1 MVHARNGQWE
11 QSEKSFRRAIELDPN
26 NSLAYAHFALNHLLP
41 LGRIEEGIHQ
51 MRVAEKIDSL
61 GPEVQGVLAS
71 VLISAGRYD
80 EAVGHCQ
87 KLPAD
92 YPPNYKGECLGRA
105 RLGQGRTGEAIEAIA
120 TVARGQRGYLGFAY
134 ARAGRREEAG
144 KVADA
149 VSPNPF
155 NQALVYA
162 GLGDKDRTL
171 EALDRLAAFGPVRVG
186 RALNIP
192 ELALLRGDPRLKA
205 LRKKVGL
212 PE

>member
-1 MVHARNGQWE
+1 VFHTE
-11 QSEKSFRRAIELDPN
+11 IDPN
-26 NSLAYAHFALNHLLP
+26 NSLAYAHFAFNHLLP
-41 LGRIEEGIHQ
+41 LGRIEEAIHQ
-51 MRVAEKIDSL
+51 MRVAEKIDPL
-61 GPEVQGVLAS
+61 APEVQSVLAYM
-71 VLISAGRYD
+71 LISAGQYD
-80 EAVGHCQ
+80 EAAGHCQ
-87 KLPAD
+87 KLQSRNSD
-92 YPPNYKGECLGRA
+92 CLGRA

-120 TVARGQRGYLGFAY
+120 TSARGNRGYLGFAY
-134 ARAGRREEAG
+134 ARAGRREEAE

-162 GLGDKDRTL
+162 GLGDKDRTI

-192 ELALLRGDPRLKA
+192 EMALLRGDPRVKA
-205 LRKKVGL
+205 LRKKAGL